1 MERMGLRKIKY
12 DIWFL
17 NKSYEFFK
25 VVVDFS
31 RAYWYMVTAAVA
43 ALFGA
48 ALNVMRI
55 YEDSLDDDQQRLIP
69 EELRWD
75 PN

>member
-1 MERMGLRKIKY
+1 M
-12 DIWFL
+12 
-17 NKSYEFFK
+17 SFFK

-69 EELRWD
+69 EELR
-75 PN
+75 